1 LVEFPQIED
10 YITKFKL
17 LRLQLSDCGITKPDD
32 QEIMAILSKLK
43 APFDIFVSTFYSTRD
58 ALGANYKMPTFE
70 LFCEQLTC
78 EQDKLLHMGALD
90 IVLSRKPCFL
100 TINKGSKPFKK

>member
-1 LVEFPQIED
+1 LENQLIALDPVKFHQIED

-17 LRLQLSDCGITKPDD
+17 LRLQLSDCGITEAND
-32 QEIMAILSKLK
+32 QEIMVILSKLK

-70 LFCEQLTC
+70 LFCEQFIH
-78 EQDKLLHMGALD
+78 E
-90 IVLSRKPCFL
+90 
-100 TINKGSKPFKK
+100 